1 MVGEEVAV
9 VIPRPNTESN
19 VEVAKP
25 QIFNKEIGKVLDFL
39 IVCKLK
45 ELFELTVI
53 FFRLTNSLVTFQT
66 MMNKICQ
73 S

>member
-1 MVGEEVAV
+1 MVGGEVAV
-9 VIPRPNTESN
+9 VIPRPNTGSN

-25 QIFNKEIGKVLDFL
+25 QIFNKEIGKVL